1 MSTNQKPENKVTFN
15 LERAEEDDEFE
26 EFEKDGCFACER
38 SFLDW
43 MTSSS
48 NLSLSIHWE
57 DNWDSA
63 NVNDDFCTQLRAEL
77 DKAKTA

>member
-1 MSTNQKPENKVTFN
+1 
-15 LERAEEDDEFE
+15 
-26 EFEKDGCFACER
+26 
-38 SFLDW
+38 

>member
-1 MSTNQKPENKVTFN
+1 MSTNQKPENKETFN

-26 EFEKDGCFACER
+26 EFEKD
-38 SFLDW
+38 DW